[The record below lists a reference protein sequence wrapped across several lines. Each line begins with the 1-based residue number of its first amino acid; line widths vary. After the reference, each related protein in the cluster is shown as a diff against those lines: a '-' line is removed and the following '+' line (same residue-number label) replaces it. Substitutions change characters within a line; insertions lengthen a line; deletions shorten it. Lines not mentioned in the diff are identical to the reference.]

1 MSHLREF
8 QITYLGQVITGRQT
22 DEPLLTAQDGQRV
35 YMALSWRIKAERLEC
50 ALEAER
56 ERAHQLY
63 EENARLRQ
71 FASAACWAAIFELL
85 VAVGLVLWVGR

>member
-1 MSHLREF
+1 MSNLREF

-63 EENARLRQ
+63 EENARLRRYCM
-71 FASAACWAAIFELL
+71 ALSSVALVELVGA
-85 VAVGLVLWVGR
+85 VAVVLWIGR